1 MTLHSRSFRPRR
13 SRAVFAALAVT
24 ALTVAGCGAETG
36 EAGTSS
42 EPTSESATATSAAES
57 AATPVSTSTSA
68 SAEQPEEAD
77 TRDVS
82 AAAAPAGG
90 PSASPFTMEDTHLQ
104 NPGHPELQIED
115 IRAGSHE
122 DVDRVVV
129 ELSGAGTPNV
139 LAGYTADPRQQ
150 ASGMPLVPAGNAYFE
165 LIIQGVPWSMGLSEA
180 DLAKA
185 DPAGVAAGGIQE
197 IADGGI
203 FEADAQYIVGLD
215 AQRPY
220 NLYLL
225 ENPTRVVVDFQK

>member
-1 MTLHSRSFRPRR
+1 MTLHSRKFSPTRN
-13 SRAVFAALAVT
+13 RALCAALAVT

-36 EAGTSS
+36 DT
-42 EPTSESATATSAAES
+42 EPSVEPETRSVTTSAAS
-57 AATPVSTSTSA
+57 STAPASTSA
-68 SAEQPEEAD
+68 AADNTTEAD
-77 TRDVS
+77 TKDVS
-82 AAAAPAGG
+82 AAAAPAGAQ
-90 PSASPFTMEDTHLQ
+90 SATPFTLEDTHLQ

-115 IRAGSHE
+115 VRAGSHE
-122 DVDRVVV
+122 GVDRVVV
-129 ELSGAGTPNV
+129 ELSGTGTPNV

-150 ASGMPLVPAGNAYFE
+150 ASGLPLVPAGNAYFE
-165 LIIQGVPWSMGLSEA
+165 LIIQGVPWTMGLSDA

-203 FEADAQYIVGLD
+203 FEADAQYIVGLN

>member
-1 MTLHSRSFRPRR
+1 MTLHSRKFSPTR
-13 SRAVFAALAVT
+13 SRALCVALAVT

-36 EAGTSS
+36 DT
-42 EPTSESATATSAAES
+42 EPSVEPATRSVTTSAAS
-57 AATPVSTSTSA
+57 STAPASTSA
-68 SAEQPEEAD
+68 AADNTTEAD
-77 TRDVS
+77 TKDVS
-82 AAAAPAGG
+82 AAAAPAGAQ
-90 PSASPFTMEDTHLQ
+90 SATPFTLEDTHLQ

-115 IRAGSHE
+115 VRAGSHE
-122 DVDRVVV
+122 GVDRVVV
-129 ELSGAGTPNV
+129 ELSGTGTPNV

-150 ASGMPLVPAGNAYFE
+150 ASGLPLVPAGNAYFE
-165 LIIQGVPWSMGLSEA
+165 LIIQGVPWSMGLSDA

-203 FEADAQYIVGLD
+203 FEADAQYIVGLN

>member
-1 MTLHSRSFRPRR
+1 MTLHSRKFSPAR
-13 SRAVFAALAVT
+13 SRAVFAALAAA

-36 EAGTSS
+36 DTGSSAEPEAAST
-42 EPTSESATATSAAES
+42 TTSAAS
-57 AATPVSTSTSA
+57 STAPASTSVA
-68 SAEQPEEAD
+68 AEDTTEAD
-77 TRDVS
+77 TKDVS
-82 AAAAPAGG
+82 AAAASAGG
-90 PSASPFTMEDTHLQ
+90 QSATPFTLEDTHLQ
-104 NPGHPELQIED
+104 NPGNPELQIED
-115 IRAGSHE
+115 VRAGTHE

-129 ELSGAGTPNV
+129 ELSGTGTPNV

-150 ASGMPLVPAGNAYFE
+150 ASGLPLVPAGNAYFE
-165 LIIQGVPWSMGLSEA
+165 LIIQGVPWSMGLSDA

-203 FEADAQYIVGLD
+203 FEADAQYIVGLN

-225 ENPTRVVVDFQK
+225 ENPTRVVVDFRK

>member
-1 MTLHSRSFRPRR
+1 MTLHSRKFSPTR
-13 SRAVFAALAVT
+13 SRALCAALAVT

-36 EAGTSS
+36 DT
-42 EPTSESATATSAAES
+42 EPSVEPETRSVTTSAAS
-57 AATPVSTSTSA
+57 STAPASTSA
-68 SAEQPEEAD
+68 AADNTTEAD
-77 TRDVS
+77 TKDVS
-82 AAAAPAGG
+82 AAAAPAGAR
-90 PSASPFTMEDTHLQ
+90 SATPFTLEDTHLQ

-115 IRAGSHE
+115 VRAGSHE
-122 DVDRVVV
+122 GVDRVVV
-129 ELSGAGTPNV
+129 ELSGTGTPNV

-150 ASGMPLVPAGNAYFE
+150 ASGLPLVPAGNAYFE
-165 LIIQGVPWSMGLSEA
+165 LIIQGVPWSMGLSDA

-203 FEADAQYIVGLD
+203 FEADAQYIVGLN

>member
-1 MTLHSRSFRPRR
+1 MTLHSRKFSPTR
-13 SRAVFAALAVT
+13 SRALCAALAVT

-36 EAGTSS
+36 DT
-42 EPTSESATATSAAES
+42 EPSVEPETRSVTTSAAS
-57 AATPVSTSTSA
+57 STAPASTSA
-68 SAEQPEEAD
+68 AADNTTEAD
-77 TRDVS
+77 TKDVS
-82 AAAAPAGG
+82 AAAAPAGAQ
-90 PSASPFTMEDTHLQ
+90 SATPFTLEDTHLQ

-115 IRAGSHE
+115 VRAGSHE
-122 DVDRVVV
+122 GVDRVVV
-129 ELSGAGTPNV
+129 ELSGTGIPNV

-150 ASGMPLVPAGNAYFE
+150 ASGLPLVPAGNAYFE
-165 LIIQGVPWSMGLSEA
+165 LIIQGVPWSMGLSDA

-203 FEADAQYIVGLD
+203 FEADAQYIVGLN

>member
-1 MTLHSRSFRPRR
+1 MTLHSRKFSPTR
-13 SRAVFAALAVT
+13 SRAVFAALTAA

-36 EAGTSS
+36 DTGSS
-42 EPTSESATATSAAES
+42 AEPETASTATSAASSTALASTS
-57 AATPVSTSTSA
+57 AATDNTT
-68 SAEQPEEAD
+68 EAD
-77 TRDVS
+77 TKDVS
-82 AAAAPAGG
+82 AAAAPAGAQ
-90 PSASPFTMEDTHLQ
+90 SATAFTLEDTHLQ

-115 IRAGSHE
+115 VRAGSHE
-122 DVDRVVV
+122 GVDRVVV
-129 ELSGAGTPNV
+129 ELSGTGTPNV

-150 ASGMPLVPAGNAYFE
+150 ASGLPLVPGGSAYFE
-165 LIIQGVPWSMGLSEA
+165 LIIQGVPWSMGLSDA

-203 FEADAQYIVGLD
+203 FEADAQYIVGLN

>member
-1 MTLHSRSFRPRR
+1 MTLHSRKFSPTR
-13 SRAVFAALAVT
+13 SRALCAALAITV
-24 ALTVAGCGAETG
+24 LTVAGCGAETG
-36 EAGTSS
+36 DTEPSVEPETGSVTASAASSTAPGSTSAS
-42 EPTSESATATSAAES
+42 TSESAEGTAES
-57 AATPVSTSTSA
+57 
-68 SAEQPEEAD
+68 D
-77 TRDVS
+77 TKDVS
-82 AAAAPAGG
+82 AAAVPAGG
-90 PSASPFTMEDTHLQ
+90 ESAAPFTLDDTHLQ

-115 IRAGSHE
+115 VRAGSHE

-129 ELSGAGTPNV
+129 ELSGTGTPNV
-139 LAGYTADPRQQ
+139 LAGYTPDPRQQ
-150 ASGMPLVPAGNAYFE
+150 ASGLPLVPTGNAYFE
-165 LIIQGVPWSMGLSEA
+165 MIIQGVPWSMGLSDA

>member
-1 MTLHSRSFRPRR
+1 MTLHSRKFSPTR
-13 SRAVFAALAVT
+13 SRALCAALAVT

-36 EAGTSS
+36 DT
-42 EPTSESATATSAAES
+42 EPSVEPETRSVTTSAAS
-57 AATPVSTSTSA
+57 STAPASTSA
-68 SAEQPEEAD
+68 AADNTTEAD
-77 TRDVS
+77 TKDVS
-82 AAAAPAGG
+82 AAAAPAGAQ
-90 PSASPFTMEDTHLQ
+90 SDTPFTLEDTHLQ

-115 IRAGSHE
+115 VRAGSHE
-122 DVDRVVV
+122 GVDRVVV
-129 ELSGAGTPNV
+129 ELSGTGTPNV

-150 ASGMPLVPAGNAYFE
+150 ASGLPLVPAGNAYFE
-165 LIIQGVPWSMGLSEA
+165 LIIQGVPWSMGLSDA

-203 FEADAQYIVGLD
+203 FEADAQYIVGLN

>member
-1 MTLHSRSFRPRR
+1 MTLHSRKFSPTR
-13 SRAVFAALAVT
+13 SRAVFAALAAAV
-24 ALTVAGCGAETG
+24 LTVAGCGAETG
-36 EAGTSS
+36 ETGSSAEPETAPTESYATSS
-42 EPTSESATATSAAES
+42 TAPASTSATAE
-57 AATPVSTSTSA
+57 
-68 SAEQPEEAD
+68 D
-77 TRDVS
+77 TTDAVTKDVS

-90 PSASPFTMEDTHLQ
+90 QSATPFTLEDTHLQ

-115 IRAGSHE
+115 VRAGSHE
-122 DVDRVVV
+122 GVDRVVV
-129 ELSGAGTPNV
+129 ELSGTGTPNV

-150 ASGMPLVPAGNAYFE
+150 ASGLPLVPAGNAYFE
-165 LIIQGVPWSMGLSEA
+165 LIIQGVPWSMGLSDA

-197 IADGGI
+197 IADGGV
-203 FEADAQYIVGLD
+203 FEADAQYIVGLN

>member
-24 ALTVAGCGAETG
+24 ALTVAGCGSETG
-36 EAGTSS
+36 DTGSSS
-42 EPTSESATATSAAES
+42 EPEAASTTTSTASSTTPASTSVAAEN
-57 AATPVSTSTSA
+57 TT
-68 SAEQPEEAD
+68 EAD
-77 TRDVS
+77 TKDVS

>member
-1 MTLHSRSFRPRR
+1 M
-13 SRAVFAALAVT
+13 T

-36 EAGTSS
+36 DT
-42 EPTSESATATSAAES
+42 EPSVEPETRSVTTSAAS
-57 AATPVSTSTSA
+57 STAPASTSA
-68 SAEQPEEAD
+68 AADNTTEAD
-77 TRDVS
+77 TKDVS
-82 AAAAPAGG
+82 AAAAPAGAQ
-90 PSASPFTMEDTHLQ
+90 SATPFTLEDTHLQ

-115 IRAGSHE
+115 VRAGSHE
-122 DVDRVVV
+122 GVDRVVV
-129 ELSGAGTPNV
+129 ELSGTGTPNV

-150 ASGMPLVPAGNAYFE
+150 ASGLPLVPAGNAYFE
-165 LIIQGVPWSMGLSEA
+165 LIIQGVPWSMGLSDA

-203 FEADAQYIVGLD
+203 FEADAQYIVGLN

>member
-1 MTLHSRSFRPRR
+1 MTLHSRKFIPTR
-13 SRAVFAALAVT
+13 SRALVAALAAA

-36 EAGTSS
+36 DT
-42 EPTSESATATSAAES
+42 EPTVEPETASTATSAAG
-57 AATPVSTSTSA
+57 STAPASTSA
-68 SAEQPEEAD
+68 AADNTTEAD
-77 TRDVS
+77 TKDVS
-82 AAAAPAGG
+82 AAAASAGAQ
-90 PSASPFTMEDTHLQ
+90 SATAFTLEDTHLQ

-115 IRAGSHE
+115 VRAGSHE
-122 DVDRVVV
+122 GVDRVVV
-129 ELSGAGTPNV
+129 ELSGTGTPNV

-150 ASGMPLVPAGNAYFE
+150 ASGLPLVPAGNAYFE
-165 LIIQGVPWSMGLSEA
+165 LIIQGVPWSMGLSDA

-185 DPAGVAAGGIQE
+185 DPSGVAAGGIQE

-203 FEADAQYIVGLD
+203 FEADAQYIVGLN

>member
-1 MTLHSRSFRPRR
+1 MTLHSRKFSPTR
-13 SRAVFAALAVT
+13 SRAVFAALAAA
-24 ALTVAGCGAETG
+24 ALTVAGCGS
-36 EAGTSS
+36 EAGDTGSSS
-42 EPTSESATATSAAES
+42 EPTSESAMATSAAES
-57 AATPVSTSTSA
+57 AATPASTST

-90 PSASPFTMEDTHLQ
+90 PSASPFTLEDTHLQ
-104 NPGHPELQIED
+104 HPGNRELQIED
-115 IRAGSHE
+115 VRAGSHE
-122 DVDRVVV
+122 GVDRVVV
-129 ELSGAGTPNV
+129 ELSGTGTPNV
-139 LAGYTADPRQQ
+139 LAGYTPDPRQQ
-150 ASGMPLVPAGNAYFE
+150 ASGLPLVPAGNAYFE
-165 LIIQGVPWSMGLSEA
+165 LIIQGVPWTMGLSDA

-203 FEADAQYIVGLD
+203 FEADAQYIVGLN

>member
-1 MTLHSRSFRPRR
+1 MTLHSRKFSPAR
-13 SRAVFAALAVT
+13 SRAVFAALAAA
-24 ALTVAGCGAETG
+24 ALTVAGCGADTGETG
-36 EAGTSS
+36 SSS
-42 EPTSESATATSAAES
+42 EPETASTTTSAAS
-57 AATPVSTSTSA
+57 STAPASTSA
-68 SAEQPEEAD
+68 SSEDTTEAD

-90 PSASPFTMEDTHLQ
+90 PSASPFTLEDTHLQ
-104 NPGHPELQIED
+104 HPGNRELQIED
-115 IRAGSHE
+115 VRAGSHE
-122 DVDRVVV
+122 GVDRVVV

-165 LIIQGVPWSMGLSEA
+165 LIIQGVPWTMGLSDA

>member
-1 MTLHSRSFRPRR
+1 MTLHSRKFSPTR
-13 SRAVFAALAVT
+13 SRALCAALAVT

-36 EAGTSS
+36 DT
-42 EPTSESATATSAAES
+42 EPSVEPETRSVTTSAAS
-57 AATPVSTSTSA
+57 STAPASTSA
-68 SAEQPEEAD
+68 AADNTTEAD
-77 TRDVS
+77 TKDVS
-82 AAAAPAGG
+82 AAAAPAGAQ
-90 PSASPFTMEDTHLQ
+90 SATQFTLEDTHLQ

-115 IRAGSHE
+115 VRAGSHE
-122 DVDRVVV
+122 GVDRVVV
-129 ELSGAGTPNV
+129 ELSGTGIPNV

-150 ASGMPLVPAGNAYFE
+150 ASGLPLVPAGNAYFE
-165 LIIQGVPWSMGLSEA
+165 LIIQGVPWSMGLSDA

-203 FEADAQYIVGLD
+203 FEADAQYIVGLN

>member
-57 AATPVSTSTSA
+57 AATPASTST

-77 TRDVS
+77 TKDVS

-90 PSASPFTMEDTHLQ
+90 PSASPFTLEDTHLQ
-104 NPGHPELQIED
+104 HPGNRELQIED
-115 IRAGSHE
+115 VRAGSHE

-150 ASGMPLVPAGNAYFE
+150 ASGQPLVPAGNAYFE
-165 LIIQGVPWSMGLSEA
+165 LIIQGVPWSMGLSDA

-215 AQRPY
+215 AQHPY

>member
-1 MTLHSRSFRPRR
+1 MTLHSRKFSPTRN
-13 SRAVFAALAVT
+13 RALCAALAVT

-36 EAGTSS
+36 DT
-42 EPTSESATATSAAES
+42 EPSVEPETRSVTTSAAS
-57 AATPVSTSTSA
+57 STAPASTSA
-68 SAEQPEEAD
+68 AADNTTEAD
-77 TRDVS
+77 TKDVS
-82 AAAAPAGG
+82 AAAAPAGAQ
-90 PSASPFTMEDTHLQ
+90 SATPFTLEDTHLQ

-115 IRAGSHE
+115 VRAGSHE
-122 DVDRVVV
+122 GIDRVVV
-129 ELSGAGTPNV
+129 ELSGTGTPDV

-150 ASGMPLVPAGNAYFE
+150 ASGLPLVPAGNAYFE
-165 LIIQGVPWSMGLSEA
+165 LIIQGVPWSMGLSDA

-203 FEADAQYIVGLD
+203 FEADAQYIVGLN

-225 ENPTRVVVDFQK
+225 ENPTRVVVDLQK

>member
-1 MTLHSRSFRPRR
+1 MTLHSRKFSPTR
-13 SRAVFAALAVT
+13 SRALCAALAVT

-36 EAGTSS
+36 DT
-42 EPTSESATATSAAES
+42 EPSVEPETRSVTTSAAS
-57 AATPVSTSTSA
+57 STAPASTSA
-68 SAEQPEEAD
+68 AADNTTEAD
-77 TRDVS
+77 TKDVS
-82 AAAAPAGG
+82 AAAAPAGAQ
-90 PSASPFTMEDTHLQ
+90 SATPFTLEDTHLQ

-115 IRAGSHE
+115 VRAGSHE
-122 DVDRVVV
+122 GVDRVVV
-129 ELSGAGTPNV
+129 ELSGTGTPNV

-150 ASGMPLVPAGNAYFE
+150 ASGLPLVPAGNAYFE
-165 LIIQGVPWSMGLSEA
+165 LIIQGVPWSMGLSDA

-203 FEADAQYIVGLD
+203 FEADAQYIVGLN

>member
-1 MTLHSRSFRPRR
+1 MTLHSRKFSPTR
-13 SRAVFAALAVT
+13 SRALCAALAVT

-36 EAGTSS
+36 DIGSSAEPETTS
-42 EPTSESATATSAAES
+42 TTTSAAS
-57 AATPVSTSTSA
+57 STAPGSTSA
-68 SAEQPEEAD
+68 AAD
-77 TRDVS
+77 NTTEVDTKDVS
-82 AAAAPAGG
+82 AAAAPAGAQ
-90 PSASPFTMEDTHLQ
+90 SATPFTLEDTHLQ

-115 IRAGSHE
+115 VRAGSHE
-122 DVDRVVV
+122 GVDRVVV
-129 ELSGAGTPNV
+129 ELSGTGTPNV

-150 ASGMPLVPAGNAYFE
+150 ASGLPLVPAGNAYFE
-165 LIIQGVPWSMGLSEA
+165 LIIQGVPWSMGLSDA

-203 FEADAQYIVGLD
+203 FEADAQYIVGLN

>member
-165 LIIQGVPWSMGLSEA
+165 LIIQGVPWSMGLSDA

>member
-24 ALTVAGCGAETG
+24 ALTVAGCGS
-36 EAGTSS
+36 EAGDTGSSS
-42 EPTSESATATSAAES
+42 EPTSESAMATSAAES
-57 AATPVSTSTSA
+57 AATPASTST

-90 PSASPFTMEDTHLQ
+90 PSASPFTLEDTHLQ
-104 NPGHPELQIED
+104 HPGNRELQIED
-115 IRAGSHE
+115 VRAGSHE

-165 LIIQGVPWSMGLSEA
+165 LIIQGVPWSMGLSDA

>member
-1 MTLHSRSFRPRR
+1 MTLHSRKFSPTRR
-13 SRAVFAALAVT
+13 RALCAALAIT

-36 EAGTSS
+36 DTEPSVEPETGSVTTSTAS
-42 EPTSESATATSAAES
+42 STAPASSSA
-57 AATPVSTSTSA
+57 STSA
-68 SAEQPEEAD
+68 SAEGTAESD
-77 TRDVS
+77 TKDVS
-82 AAAAPAGG
+82 AAAVPAGG
-90 PSASPFTMEDTHLQ
+90 ESAAPFTLDDTHLQ

-115 IRAGSHE
+115 VRAGSHE

-129 ELSGAGTPNV
+129 ELSGTGTPNV
-139 LAGYTADPRQQ
+139 LAGYTPDPRQQ
-150 ASGMPLVPAGNAYFE
+150 ASGLPLVPTGNAYFE
-165 LIIQGVPWSMGLSEA
+165 MIIQGVPWSMGLSDA

>member
-1 MTLHSRSFRPRR
+1 MT
-13 SRAVFAALAVT
+13 
-24 ALTVAGCGAETG
+24 
-36 EAGTSS
+36 
-42 EPTSESATATSAAES
+42 TSAAS
-57 AATPVSTSTSA
+57 STAPASTSA
-68 SAEQPEEAD
+68 AADNTTEAD
-77 TRDVS
+77 TKDVS
-82 AAAAPAGG
+82 AAAAPAGAQ
-90 PSASPFTMEDTHLQ
+90 SATQFTLEDTHLQ

-115 IRAGSHE
+115 VRAGSHE
-122 DVDRVVV
+122 GVDRVVV
-129 ELSGAGTPNV
+129 ELSGTGIPNV

-150 ASGMPLVPAGNAYFE
+150 ASGLPLVPAGNAYFE
-165 LIIQGVPWSMGLSEA
+165 LIIQGVPWSMGLSDA

-203 FEADAQYIVGLD
+203 FEADAQYIVGLN

>member
-1 MTLHSRSFRPRR
+1 MTLHSRKFSPTRN
-13 SRAVFAALAVT
+13 RALFAALAVT

-36 EAGTSS
+36 DT
-42 EPTSESATATSAAES
+42 EPSVEPETRSVTTSAAS
-57 AATPVSTSTSA
+57 STAPASTSA
-68 SAEQPEEAD
+68 AADNTTEAD
-77 TRDVS
+77 TKDVS
-82 AAAAPAGG
+82 AAAAPAGAQ
-90 PSASPFTMEDTHLQ
+90 SATPFTLEDTHLQ

-122 DVDRVVV
+122 GVDRVVV
-129 ELSGAGTPNV
+129 ELSGTGTPNV

-150 ASGMPLVPAGNAYFE
+150 ASGLPLVPAGNAYFE
-165 LIIQGVPWSMGLSEA
+165 LIIQGVPWSMGLSDA

-203 FEADAQYIVGLD
+203 FEADAQYIVGLN

>member
-1 MTLHSRSFRPRR
+1 MTLHSRKFIPTR
-13 SRAVFAALAVT
+13 SRALVAALAAA

-36 EAGTSS
+36 DT
-42 EPTSESATATSAAES
+42 EPTVDPETGSVTPSAAS
-57 AATPVSTSTSA
+57 STAPASTSA
-68 SAEQPEEAD
+68 SASASAD
-77 TRDVS
+77 GTADSDTKDVS
-82 AAAAPAGG
+82 AAAAPAGAQ
-90 PSASPFTMEDTHLQ
+90 SAMPFTLEDTHLQ

-115 IRAGSHE
+115 VRAGSHE
-122 DVDRVVV
+122 GVDRVVV
-129 ELSGAGTPNV
+129 ELSGTGTPNV

-150 ASGMPLVPAGNAYFE
+150 ASGLPLVPAGNAYFE
-165 LIIQGVPWSMGLSEA
+165 LIIQGVPWSMGLSDA

-203 FEADAQYIVGLD
+203 FEADAQYIVGLN

>member
-1 MTLHSRSFRPRR
+1 MTLHSRKFIPTR
-13 SRAVFAALAVT
+13 SRALVAALAVT

-36 EAGTSS
+36 DT
-42 EPTSESATATSAAES
+42 EPTVEPETASTATSAAG
-57 AATPVSTSTSA
+57 STAPASTSA
-68 SAEQPEEAD
+68 AADNTTEAD
-77 TRDVS
+77 TKDVS
-82 AAAAPAGG
+82 AAAASAGAQ
-90 PSASPFTMEDTHLQ
+90 SATAFTLEDTHLQ

-115 IRAGSHE
+115 VRAGSHE
-122 DVDRVVV
+122 GVDRVVV
-129 ELSGAGTPNV
+129 ELSGTGTPNV

-150 ASGMPLVPAGNAYFE
+150 ASGLPLVPAGNAYFE
-165 LIIQGVPWSMGLSEA
+165 LIIQGVPWSMGLSDA

-185 DPAGVAAGGIQE
+185 DPSGVAAGGIQE

-203 FEADAQYIVGLD
+203 FEADAQYIVGLN

>member
-115 IRAGSHE
+115 IRVGSHE

-165 LIIQGVPWSMGLSEA
+165 LIIQGVPWSMGLSDA

>member
-1 MTLHSRSFRPRR
+1 MTLHSRKFSPTR
-13 SRAVFAALAVT
+13 SRALCAALAVT

-36 EAGTSS
+36 DT
-42 EPTSESATATSAAES
+42 EPSVEPETRSVTTSAAS
-57 AATPVSTSTSA
+57 STAPASTSA
-68 SAEQPEEAD
+68 AADNTTEAD
-77 TRDVS
+77 TKDVS
-82 AAAAPAGG
+82 AAAAPAGAQ
-90 PSASPFTMEDTHLQ
+90 SATPFTLEDTHLQ

-115 IRAGSHE
+115 VRAGSHE
-122 DVDRVVV
+122 GVDRVVV
-129 ELSGAGTPNV
+129 ELSGTGTPNV

-150 ASGMPLVPAGNAYFE
+150 ASGLPLVPAGNAYFE
-165 LIIQGVPWSMGLSEA
+165 LIIQGVPWSMGLSDA

-203 FEADAQYIVGLD
+203 FEADAQYIAGLN

>member
-1 MTLHSRSFRPRR
+1 MTLHSSKFSPTRN
-13 SRAVFAALAVT
+13 RALCAALAVT

-36 EAGTSS
+36 DT
-42 EPTSESATATSAAES
+42 EPSVEPETRSVTTSAAS
-57 AATPVSTSTSA
+57 STAPASTSA
-68 SAEQPEEAD
+68 AADNTTEAD
-77 TRDVS
+77 TKDVS
-82 AAAAPAGG
+82 AAAAPAGAQ
-90 PSASPFTMEDTHLQ
+90 SATPFTLEDTHLQ

-115 IRAGSHE
+115 VRAGSHE
-122 DVDRVVV
+122 GVDRVVV
-129 ELSGAGTPNV
+129 ELSGTGTPDV

-150 ASGMPLVPAGNAYFE
+150 ASGLPLVPAGNAYFE
-165 LIIQGVPWSMGLSEA
+165 LIIQGVPWSMGLSDA

-203 FEADAQYIVGLD
+203 FEADAQYIVGLN

>member
-1 MTLHSRSFRPRR
+1 MTPHSHSPRPHR
-13 SRAVFAALAVT
+13 SRAVFAALAVA

-36 EAGTSS
+36 DTGSS
-42 EPTSESATATSAAES
+42 AEPETASTASAASSTAPASTSAA
-57 AATPVSTSTSA
+57 ADNTT
-68 SAEQPEEAD
+68 EAD
-77 TRDVS
+77 TKDLS
-82 AAAAPAGG
+82 AAAAPAGAQ
-90 PSASPFTMEDTHLQ
+90 SATPFTLESTHLQ

-115 IRAGSHE
+115 VRAGSHE
-122 DVDRVVV
+122 GVDRVVV
-129 ELSGAGTPNV
+129 ELSGTGTPNV

-150 ASGMPLVPAGNAYFE
+150 ASGLPLVPAGNAYFE
-165 LIIQGVPWSMGLSEA
+165 LIIQGVPWTMGLSDA

-203 FEADAQYIVGLD
+203 FEADAQYIVGLN

>member
-1 MTLHSRSFRPRR
+1 MTLHSRKFSPTRN
-13 SRAVFAALAVT
+13 RALCAALAVT

-36 EAGTSS
+36 DT
-42 EPTSESATATSAAES
+42 EPSVEPETRSVTTSAAS
-57 AATPVSTSTSA
+57 STAPASTSA
-68 SAEQPEEAD
+68 AADNTTEAD
-77 TRDVS
+77 TKDVS
-82 AAAAPAGG
+82 AAAAPAGAQ
-90 PSASPFTMEDTHLQ
+90 SATPFTLEDTHLQ

-115 IRAGSHE
+115 VRAGSHE
-122 DVDRVVV
+122 GVDRVVV
-129 ELSGAGTPNV
+129 ELSGTGTPDV

-150 ASGMPLVPAGNAYFE
+150 ASGLPLVPAGNAYFE
-165 LIIQGVPWSMGLSEA
+165 LIIQGVPWSMGLSDA

-203 FEADAQYIVGLD
+203 FEADAQYIVGLN

>member
-1 MTLHSRSFRPRR
+1 MTLHSRKFSPTR
-13 SRAVFAALAVT
+13 SRALCAALAMT

-36 EAGTSS
+36 DT
-42 EPTSESATATSAAES
+42 EPIVETETGSVTASAAS
-57 AATPVSTSTSA
+57 STAPVSSSASTSA
-68 SAEQPEEAD
+68 SAESTAESD
-77 TRDVS
+77 TKDVS
-82 AAAAPAGG
+82 AAAAPAGAQ
-90 PSASPFTMEDTHLQ
+90 SATPFTLEDTHLQ

-115 IRAGSHE
+115 VRAGSHE
-122 DVDRVVV
+122 GVDRVVV
-129 ELSGAGTPNV
+129 ELSGTGTPNV

-150 ASGMPLVPAGNAYFE
+150 ASGLPLVPAGNAYFE
-165 LIIQGVPWSMGLSEA
+165 LIIQGVPWSMGLSDA

-203 FEADAQYIVGLD
+203 FEADAQYIVGLN

>member
-1 MTLHSRSFRPRR
+1 M
-13 SRAVFAALAVT
+13 T

-36 EAGTSS
+36 DT
-42 EPTSESATATSAAES
+42 EPSVEPETRSVTTSAAS
-57 AATPVSTSTSA
+57 STAPASTSA
-68 SAEQPEEAD
+68 AADNTTEAD
-77 TRDVS
+77 TKDVS
-82 AAAAPAGG
+82 AAAAPAGAQ
-90 PSASPFTMEDTHLQ
+90 SATQFTLEDTHLQ

-115 IRAGSHE
+115 VRAGSHE
-122 DVDRVVV
+122 GVDRVVV
-129 ELSGAGTPNV
+129 ELSGTGIPNV

-150 ASGMPLVPAGNAYFE
+150 ASGLPLVPAGNAYFE
-165 LIIQGVPWSMGLSEA
+165 LIIQGVPWSMGLSDA

-203 FEADAQYIVGLD
+203 FEADAQYIVGLN

>member
-1 MTLHSRSFRPRR
+1 MTLHSRKFSPTRN
-13 SRAVFAALAVT
+13 RALCAALAVT

-36 EAGTSS
+36 DT
-42 EPTSESATATSAAES
+42 EPSVEPETRSVTTSAAS
-57 AATPVSTSTSA
+57 STAPASTSA
-68 SAEQPEEAD
+68 AADNTTEAD
-77 TRDVS
+77 TKDVS
-82 AAAAPAGG
+82 AAAAPAGAQ
-90 PSASPFTMEDTHLQ
+90 SATPFTLEDTHLQ

-115 IRAGSHE
+115 VRAGSHE
-122 DVDRVVV
+122 GVDRVVV
-129 ELSGAGTPNV
+129 ELSGTGTPNV

-150 ASGMPLVPAGNAYFE
+150 ASGLPLVPAGNAYFE
-165 LIIQGVPWSMGLSEA
+165 LIIQGVPWSMGLSDA

-185 DPAGVAAGGIQE
+185 DPTGVAAGGIQE

-203 FEADAQYIVGLD
+203 FEADAQYIVGLN

>member
-1 MTLHSRSFRPRR
+1 MTLHSRKFSPTR
-13 SRAVFAALAVT
+13 SRALCAALAVT

-36 EAGTSS
+36 DT
-42 EPTSESATATSAAES
+42 EPTVETETGSVTTSTASSTALASTSAATDN
-57 AATPVSTSTSA
+57 AT
-68 SAEQPEEAD
+68 EAD
-77 TRDVS
+77 TKDVS
-82 AAAAPAGG
+82 AAAAPAGAQ
-90 PSASPFTMEDTHLQ
+90 SATAFTLEDTHLQ

-115 IRAGSHE
+115 VRAGSHE
-122 DVDRVVV
+122 GVDRVVV
-129 ELSGAGTPNV
+129 ELSGTGTPNV
-139 LAGYTADPRQQ
+139 LAGYTPDPRQQ
-150 ASGMPLVPAGNAYFE
+150 ASGLPLVPTGNAYFE
-165 LIIQGVPWSMGLSEA
+165 LIIQGVPWSMGLSDA

-203 FEADAQYIVGLD
+203 FEADAQYIVGLN

>member
-1 MTLHSRSFRPRR
+1 MTPHSHSPRPHR
-13 SRAVFAALAVT
+13 SRAVFAALAVA

-36 EAGTSS
+36 DTGSS
-42 EPTSESATATSAAES
+42 AEPETASTASSAAS
-57 AATPVSTSTSA
+57 STAPASTTAA
-68 SAEQPEEAD
+68 AENTTEAD
-77 TRDVS
+77 TKDVS

-90 PSASPFTMEDTHLQ
+90 QSATPFTLEDTHLQ

-115 IRAGSHE
+115 VRAGSHE
-122 DVDRVVV
+122 GVDRVVV
-129 ELSGAGTPNV
+129 ELSGTGTPNV

-150 ASGMPLVPAGNAYFE
+150 ASGLPLVPAGNAYFE
-165 LIIQGVPWSMGLSEA
+165 LIIQGVPWSMGLSDA

-203 FEADAQYIVGLD
+203 FEADAQYIVGLN

-225 ENPTRVVVDFQK
+225 VNPTRVVVDFQK

>member
-1 MTLHSRSFRPRR
+1 MTLHSRKFSPTR
-13 SRAVFAALAVT
+13 SRAVFAALTAA

-36 EAGTSS
+36 DTGSS
-42 EPTSESATATSAAES
+42 AEPETASTATSAASSTALASTS
-57 AATPVSTSTSA
+57 AATDNTT
-68 SAEQPEEAD
+68 EAD
-77 TRDVS
+77 TKDVS
-82 AAAAPAGG
+82 AAAAPAGAQ
-90 PSASPFTMEDTHLQ
+90 SATAFTLEDTHLQ

-115 IRAGSHE
+115 VRAGSHE
-122 DVDRVVV
+122 GVDRVVV
-129 ELSGAGTPNV
+129 ELSGTGTPNV

-150 ASGMPLVPAGNAYFE
+150 ASGLPLVPGGNAYFE
-165 LIIQGVPWSMGLSEA
+165 LIIQGVPWSMGLSDA

-203 FEADAQYIVGLD
+203 FEADAQYIVGLN